1 VSPQIKSLSSFK
13 NLDLTVSKPRKGPGN
28 FIVWLP
34 ETMHTAVSE
43 ILEIPSVPRP
53 KEEALYEETSKKQS
67 SSPEK
72 KLISCAD
79 LISKEE

>member
-1 VSPQIKSLSSFK
+1 
-13 NLDLTVSKPRKGPGN
+13 
-28 FIVWLP
+28 
-34 ETMHTAVSE
+34 MHTAVSE

-67 SSPEK
+67 SSQEK